1 MKSEWKR
8 FLVRSGL
15 KSNFVK
21 MKIGYGYHRNFRMG
35 NLYKMDFRLMIGRQT
50 AISYKKSDFKTVV
63 FGLYRCAR
71 SIV

>member
-1 MKSEWKR
+1 
-8 FLVRSGL
+8 
-15 KSNFVK
+15 
-21 MKIGYGYHRNFRMG
+21 MG

-50 AISYKKSDFKTVV
+50 AISCKKSDFKTVV

>member
-1 MKSEWKR
+1 
-8 FLVRSGL
+8 
-15 KSNFVK
+15 

-35 NLYKMDFRLMIGRQT
+35 NLYNMDFRLMIGRQT
-50 AISYKKSDFKTVV
+50 AISCKKSDFKTVV